1 MSAMVMLSMDVR
13 AELRAEAER
22 IAAALAN
29 ELDVLRGREARLE
42 RRVAELEAGTIDQRR
57 LELQLRELER
67 AAESSRAVYENF
79 LERFTEMA
87 QQEEIQQADAR
98 VLTPADVPGAP
109 DATRRN
115 STVMAGGIGGM
126 LLGVGLVFLLDRL
139 NNTFR
144 GVGQLEQA
152 TTLPVTASLPLIRP
166 GAKRS
171 VVAEVS
177 DRPASPLAEAMRHLR
192 TSILLSDLDH
202 PPKVVMITSA
212 VPGEGKSTTSALLAL
227 TGTTAGQSAV
237 VVDADLRH
245 SALSAMLG
253 DDAAARG
260 PGLVGVLEGS
270 AGLADAVVTDA
281 TTGLQVLP
289 AGARL
294 TGVNAADVLASQ
306 RFHRLVD
313 ELRAR
318 YDLVVVDTPPTL
330 AVTDARIV
338 ATLVDAVVFA
348 VHWDRTPRAA
358 ALDGLRELYSVDAPV
373 IGTALTLV
381 NEAKAAR
388 YAYGGYGSYYG
399 KYRGA
404 YAEA

>member
-1 MSAMVMLSMDVR
+1 VV
-13 AELRAEAER
+13 
-22 IAAALAN
+22 
-29 ELDVLRGREARLE
+29 
-42 RRVAELEAGTIDQRR
+42 
-57 LELQLRELER
+57 
-67 AAESSRAVYENF
+67 
-79 LERFTEMA
+79 
-87 QQEEIQQADAR
+87 
-98 VLTPADVPGAP
+98 
-109 DATRRN
+109 
-115 STVMAGGIGGM
+115 
-126 LLGVGLVFLLDRL
+126 
-139 NNTFR
+139 
-144 GVGQLEQA
+144 
-152 TTLPVTASLPLIRP
+152 ASLPLIRP

-171 VVAEVS
+171 VVAEVR
-177 DRPASPLAEAMRHLR
+177 DRPASPLAEAVRHLR
-192 TSILLSDLDH
+192 TSILLSNLDH

-237 VVDADLRH
+237 VVDGDLRH

-253 DDAAARG
+253 GDAAERG

-270 AGLADAVVTDA
+270 ASLSDAVVTDG

-289 AGARL
+289 TGAGDRL

-306 RFHRLVD
+306 RFHRVVD

-318 YDLVVVDTPPTL
+318 YDLVVLDTPPTL

-338 ATLVDAVVFA
+338 STLVDAVVFA

-373 IGTALTLV
+373 IGTTLTLV

-388 YAYGGYGSYYG
+388 YAYGGYGAYYG
-399 KYRGA
+399 KYRRA